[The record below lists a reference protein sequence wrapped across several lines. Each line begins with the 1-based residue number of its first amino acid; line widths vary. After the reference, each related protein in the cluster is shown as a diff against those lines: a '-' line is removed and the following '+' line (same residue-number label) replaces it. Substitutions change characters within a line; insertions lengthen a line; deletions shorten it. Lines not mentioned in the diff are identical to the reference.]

1 MKTEL
6 YWIEGLSQGRL
17 AILPRPRGGD
27 WLEDEI
33 RAWRLEGLEVVV
45 SVLTSG
51 EITDLDLTQEASL
64 CQANDL
70 LFLSFPIVDR
80 SVPPSRSAALEFVKE
95 LDHLLAQGKSIGI
108 HCRQGIGRSALLAA
122 SLLVL
127 SGSIPEVAFRQVS
140 AARGCTV
147 PETSEQRLWVE
158 EFASL
163 RA

>member
-6 YWIEGLSQGRL
+6 YWIAGLSQGRL

-95 LDHLLAQGKSIGI
+95 LDHLLAQGYESIG
-108 HCRQGIGRSALLAA
+108 LLAPESCLA
-122 SLLVL
+122 LQQLLRRQ
-127 SGSIPEVAFRQVS
+127 AFRAVRVF
-140 AARGCTV
+140 RG
-147 PETSEQRLWVE
+147 WYGE
-158 EFASL
+158 EHAFLMEKRIPSL
-163 RA
+163 TFGR